1 MLLVTDANIGD
12 SIGLCKLHGKY
23 SFANI
28 EAHTNS
34 AICFYSSWNCVCKLL
49 LDRLTLYNVIKAY
62 ARLRE
67 TNYVISYCLA

>member
-1 MLLVTDANIGD
+1 LVTDANIGD
-12 SIGLCKLHGKY
+12 SIGLCKLHEKY

-49 LDRLTLYNVIKAY
+49 LDRL
-62 ARLRE
+62 
-67 TNYVISYCLA
+67 